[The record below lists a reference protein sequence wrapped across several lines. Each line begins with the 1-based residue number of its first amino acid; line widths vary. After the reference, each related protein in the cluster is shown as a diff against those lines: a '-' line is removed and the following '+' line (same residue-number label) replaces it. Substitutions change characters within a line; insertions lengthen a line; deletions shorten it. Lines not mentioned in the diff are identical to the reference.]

1 MLSSPGAAQTAE
13 LSKESS
19 GLREPGSR
27 WRMGM
32 GKELLQLEGLGKE
45 NHL

>member
-1 MLSSPGAAQTAE
+1 MLSRPGAAQPAG

-32 GKELLQLEGLGKE
+32 GMGKELLQLEKG
-45 NHL
+45 